1 MQIGDRKIGLDQPP
15 YIIAEIGVN
24 HDGEVARALELTDAA
39 ADAGADAVKL
49 QFFETDR
56 LMSKAAKLAAY
67 QKNAGETD
75 PIDMLKRLE
84 LTIDEMALVVDRA
97 HERGIHAIV
106 TVFSMELVE
115 VAETLAWDAYKT
127 ASPDIVNRPLLEAL
141 MTTGKPM
148 IVSTGASELD
158 EVVRA
163 VGWLDEARD
172 RLAVLQCVSCYPA
185 PKLALG
191 GIQAIL
197 DAVNLP
203 TGYSD
208 HTKSHRTGNT
218 AVVAGACV
226 IEKHI
231 TDDRKRIGPD
241 HKASLLTMQLGGYV
255 EVCRC
260 APSGRTMFRR
270 LVDQIAEVE
279 VEDRERPSKRKL
291 WKLFKKSE
299 PDMPISKSS
308 SLHRALTKLGFSEVN
323 KELGADAI
331 HAANETRNEKR
342 VLDCERD
349 VRDVSRQSVVSAC
362 NIESGTTIT
371 CEMLTIKR
379 PGTGILAYAIDTVV
393 GRVAT
398 RAIEADV
405 PIVEEDLE

>member
-1 MQIGDRKIGLDQPP
+1 MQIGDRKIGLDQRP

-75 PIDMLKRLE
+75 PIEMLKRLE
-84 LTIDEMALVVDRA
+84 LTIDEMSLVVDRA
-97 HERGIHAIV
+97 HELGIHAIV

-115 VAETLAWDAYKT
+115 IAETLAWDAYKT

-141 MTTGKPM
+141 MATGKPM

-163 VGWLDEARD
+163 VEWLDDARD

-185 PKLALG
+185 PKTAFGGVIALAEASG
-191 GIQAIL
+191 
-197 DAVNLP
+197 LP

-208 HTKSHRTGNT
+208 HTKGFEGQR
-218 AVVAGACV
+218 AAAFGAC
-226 IEKHI
+226 ILEKHI
-231 TDDRKRIGPD
+231 TYDKKAIGPD
-241 HKASLLTMQLGGYV
+241 HKASLWVAQFKTYV
-255 EVCRC
+255 QS
-260 APSGRTMFRR
+260 APVNTSEQNHISVARAHTTN
-270 LVDQIAEVE
+270 
-279 VEDRERPSKRKL
+279 ERPSI
-291 WKLFKKSE
+291 KSAKH
-299 PDMPISKSS
+299 I
-308 SLHRALTKLGFSEVN
+308 AGILGFDSAGAAWALQNEVQSN
-323 KELGADAI
+323 PV
-331 HAANETRNEKR
+331 EKR

-349 VRDVSRQSVVSAC
+349 VRQVSRQSVVSVGE
-362 NIESGTTIT
+362 ISPGTTIT
-371 CEMLTIKR
+371 RDMLTIKR

-393 GRVAT
+393 GRVAM

-405 PIVEEDLE
+405 PIVEEDLECQKNQRTS